1 MISAESS
8 GWCGVDGAGG
18 LKTWANQRGVCVSVL
33 LLLLVVV
40 AMVLIV
46 VVISRHAWSGAVA
59 MPRTAPMLVR

>member
-1 MISAESS
+1 
-8 GWCGVDGAGG
+8 
-18 LKTWANQRGVCVSVL
+18 VSVL
-33 LLLLVVV
+33 LLLLLLLL